1 LKYETLEISENSGPF
16 EEKVLMHY
24 RYFGPL
30 WKQGI
35 YTLQLLLG
43 APLKAK

>member
-1 LKYETLEISENSGPF
+1 LKYETLEISEVRGQF
-16 EEKVLMHY
+16 EGKVLKHY
-24 RYFGPL
+24 RYFRPL

-35 YTLQLLLG
+35 YTLHLLLG